1 MKSEGCQF
9 LIAGGGI
16 IGLTVARELL
26 LRGAT
31 DIVVL
36 EKEDTPGRHA
46 SGRNSGILHAG
57 IYYSSD
63 SLKAKYCVDGNR
75 LMKEYCRQ
83 KGLALLESGKVI
95 VAKDEAELGRLHQL
109 KARADLNGAQASLIG
124 QKELTNLE
132 PHARTCQEALYA
144 PETAVVDPLQIL
156 QSIDQDLTQSGKVRI
171 LYNTAFLELKNR
183 GLAMTSQGSISFER
197 FINTAGTFADR
208 IAHHFGIGK
217 DYRILPFKGTYK
229 RLALQRSYLVR
240 GNIYPVPDL
249 RNPFLGV
256 HFSRKVDGHV
266 YIGPTAIPAFGRE
279 NYEMLP
285 RHPGEACSI
294 LYRDAVLWL
303 MNPAFRSKA
312 FSEMKKY
319 SREVVFHEA
328 QNLVPELKLDD
339 VEDSDK
345 VGIRAQ
351 LVHWPK
357 KVLVMDFVV
366 LKQNDSVH
374 VLNAVSPA
382 FTSSMAFAKHIA
394 DLAEA
399 A

>member
-132 PHARTCQEALYA
+132 PHARTCQEALSA
-144 PETAVVDPLQIL
+144 PETGVADPLQIL
-156 QSIDQDLTQSGKVRI
+156 QWID
-171 LYNTAFLELKNR
+171 
-183 GLAMTSQGSISFER
+183 
-197 FINTAGTFADR
+197 
-208 IAHHFGIGK
+208 
-217 DYRILPFKGTYK
+217 
-229 RLALQRSYLVR
+229 
-240 GNIYPVPDL
+240 
-249 RNPFLGV
+249 
-256 HFSRKVDGHV
+256 
-266 YIGPTAIPAFGRE
+266 
-279 NYEMLP
+279 
-285 RHPGEACSI
+285 
-294 LYRDAVLWL
+294 
-303 MNPAFRSKA
+303 
-312 FSEMKKY
+312 
-319 SREVVFHEA
+319 
-328 QNLVPELKLDD
+328 
-339 VEDSDK
+339 
-345 VGIRAQ
+345 
-351 LVHWPK
+351 
-357 KVLVMDFVV
+357 
-366 LKQNDSVH
+366 
-374 VLNAVSPA
+374 
-382 FTSSMAFAKHIA
+382 
-394 DLAEA
+394 
-399 A
+399 